1 MFRYLKKDASI
12 MTKTGSIFIL
22 AVDYIHYGQN
32 HVSSVLKKD
41 RSSCQE
47 VPALDTNGEGM

>member
-1 MFRYLKKDASI
+1 